1 MPNENKWDFEW
12 EFGKKFVV
20 LMEIRIIIKKFL
32 WKLQKSGKKII
43 KKIQI
48 YLLKNNCLEGNN

>member
-20 LMEIRIIIKKFL
+20 LMEIRINNNRKDFVKVTKI
-32 WKLQKSGKKII
+32 WEENYKKI
-43 KKIQI
+43 
-48 YLLKNNCLEGNN
+48 